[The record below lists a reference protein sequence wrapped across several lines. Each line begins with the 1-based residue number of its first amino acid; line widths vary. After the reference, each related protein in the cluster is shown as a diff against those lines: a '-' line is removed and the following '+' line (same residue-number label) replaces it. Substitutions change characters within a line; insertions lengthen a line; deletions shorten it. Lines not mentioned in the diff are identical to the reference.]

1 MKKIFAKL
9 FTIYLI
15 FVCSGICIADNDS
28 DGQVF
33 LRKAKLSTIKEQQ
46 YDYLNS
52 ARILFEERLE
62 KAPADINTLIALSQT
77 YQLMNDRANAKL
89 YVFKAYN
96 IKPDSPQIKKEL
108 GDFFY
113 CFGEYSTAIE
123 YYKAALSS
131 GLLRNY
137 ETNIKTAK
145 CYEKLGDLTN
155 AELYYKISLHI
166 NSSSREA
173 MNKINEYDSA
183 QKTDNFQKHENA
195 KYKYL
200 FKDKKL
206 SRQELAD
213 KESIEII
220 ENLNNFNN

>member
-15 FVCSGICIADNDS
+15 FVNSGICVADNYS

-77 YQLMNDRANAKL
+77 YQLMDDRANAKL

-108 GDFFY
+108 GNFFY

-123 YYKAALSS
+123 YYKEALSS
-131 GLLRNY
+131 GLLRDY